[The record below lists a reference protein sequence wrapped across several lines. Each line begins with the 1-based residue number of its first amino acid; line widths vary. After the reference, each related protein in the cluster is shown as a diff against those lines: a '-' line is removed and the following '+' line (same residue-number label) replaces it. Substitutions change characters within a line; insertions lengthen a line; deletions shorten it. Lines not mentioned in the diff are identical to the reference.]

1 MNQGAEKIH
10 ACTNLA
16 FKASRVEFLSY
27 NMKNCEQ
34 VGIFSKNE
42 LNYIN
47 ELKINDKSGSYLSR
61 WT

>member
-10 ACTNLA
+10 TCTNMA

-27 NMKNCEQ
+27 NMKNCKQ

-42 LNYIN
+42 SNYIN
-47 ELKINDKSGSYLSR
+47 ELRIYDK
-61 WT
+61 